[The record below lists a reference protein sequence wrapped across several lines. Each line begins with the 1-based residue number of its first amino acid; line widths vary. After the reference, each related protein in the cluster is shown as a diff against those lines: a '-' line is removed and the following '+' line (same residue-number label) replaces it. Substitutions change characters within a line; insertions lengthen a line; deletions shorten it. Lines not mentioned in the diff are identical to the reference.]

1 MALSVRQDDLQRG
14 RSQHLGRRTCTS
26 KPPGSRAVHSLLV
39 GDKG

>member
-14 RSQHLGRRTCTS
+14 RSQHLGCPTCTS